1 MKKLIIVESPTKV
14 HTISKFLG
22 KDYTVRASM
31 GHIIDLP
38 KSKLGIDIENNFE
51 PKYIVMMKK
60 RTILKDIKEAADKVD
75 VVYLATDPD
84 REGEA
89 ISWHLRN
96 SIMEEKKK
104 KTKGKKTTGERELKN
119 KKTYRV
125 VFNEITKKAVMEAIE
140 HPKEIDMNL
149 VYAQQS
155 RRILDRL
162 VGYMI
167 SPLLWK
173 NVQSGLSAGRVQSV
187 ALRMI
192 CEREKEILGFKPEEY
207 WSIEALLK
215 GENPPQFVAKLNRIN
230 GEKFKILTKEEG
242 DKIVEECKKREFIV
256 KSIENKEKNRYAPAP
271 FITSTLQQEASKKL
285 GFTSRKTMMIA
296 QQLYEGLNIG
306 EEGEVGLITY
316 MRTDSVRIA
325 DEALAEVRGLI
336 ENLFGKEN
344 LPEKPNFYKNKKN
357 SQDAHEAIR
366 PSSCLREPDKIK
378 AFLSRDQYRLYA
390 LIWKRFVACQMKPAI
405 LELTNADIEAGI
417 YMFRANGTVIKFKG
431 FLAVYGIEDEDDREE
446 KPAEVVS
453 GEEKE
458 TTREKVLP
466 KLSEKE
472 KLELLE
478 LTGNQHFTEP
488 PARYNDAS
496 LVKALEENNIGRPST
511 YSPII
516 STLLDRNYIER
527 IEKRFKPTELG
538 ELVDDILI
546 KTFPDILNIEFT
558 ANMEEKLDKVEDGGT
573 DWVSVIKEF
582 YGPFS
587 ADLLKASSIM
597 GDMKKDRDGET
608 GKMCDAVYRKNSEGL
623 PVKISEAEEA
633 LLSTEEKKELVRCG
647 KSMVVKWGASGRFL
661 ACSGFPE
668 CKNTKSLDGQE
679 GEEKDELS
687 NTPCDAVYLKTDLG
701 LVRVNK
707 ANPVPPGQ
715 EENVIKC
722 DGKIVVKF
730 GRFGKFYACEKYP
743 LCKNTKSIGI
753 GVKCPKPECGGDVV
767 MRRGKKG
774 AFYGCSKY
782 PDCDFICNLK
792 PLERK
797 CPKCGFSVMAKF
809 KDKFRCLNKECKHE
823 EDNAETN

>member
-1 MKKLIIVESPTKV
+1 LKKLIIVESPTKV

-22 KDYTVRASM
+22 KDYIVKASM

-38 KSKLGIDIENNFE
+38 KSRIGIEVENNFE
-51 PKYIVMMKK
+51 PKYIVMRDKAK
-60 RTILKDIKEAADKVD
+60 ILKDIKEAAEKTD
-75 VVYLATDPD
+75 VIYLATDPD

-96 SIMEEKKK
+96 AILEEKKSKSK
-104 KTKGKKTTGERELKN
+104 KKQPAKPKVVKE

-125 VFNEITKKAVMEAIE
+125 VFNEITKKAVMSAIE
-140 HPKEIDMNL
+140 NPRDLDMNL
-149 VYAQQS
+149 VYAQQA
-155 RRILDRL
+155 RRIMDRL

-192 CEREKEILGFKPEEY
+192 CEREKEITAFKPEEY

-215 GENPPQFVAKLNRIN
+215 GENPPQFTAKLTQIN
-230 GEKFKILTKEEG
+230 GEKFKVVTKEEG
-242 DKIVEECKKREFIV
+242 DKIVAECKKHPFIV
-256 KSIENKEKNRYAPAP
+256 KKVESKEKNRYAPAP

-296 QQLYEGLNIG
+296 QQLYEGLNVG
-306 EEGEVGLITY
+306 EEAEVGLITY

-325 DEALAEVRGLI
+325 EEALAEVRGLI
-336 ENLFGKEN
+336 GEKYGQEN

-366 PSSCLREPDKIK
+366 PSSCLREPEKIK
-378 AFLSRDQYRLYA
+378 QFLSRDQYRLYD

-405 LELTNADIEAGI
+405 LEVTTADIAADI
-417 YMFRANGTVIKFKG
+417 YNFRASGTVIKFKG
-431 FLAVYGIEDEDDREE
+431 FLGVYSFEEDEEKEE
-446 KPAEVVS
+446 KSEAGAD

-458 TTREKVLP
+458 APKEKILP
-466 KLSEKE
+466 KLSEQE

-516 STLLDRNYIER
+516 STLLDRNYVER
-527 IEKRFKPTELG
+527 LEKRFKPTELG

-558 ANMEEKLDKVEDGGT
+558 ANMEGELDKVEDGEI

-587 ADLLKASSIM
+587 EDLLKASNIM
-597 GDMKKDRDGET
+597 GGMKKDRDGET
-608 GKMCDAVYRKNSEGL
+608 GQICDALYKKNAEGIL
-623 PVKISEAEEA
+623 ERIVDTTRLTE
-633 LLSTEEKKELVRCG
+633 EEKKELIPCG
-647 KSMVVKWGASGRFL
+647 RNMVVKWGARGRFL
-661 ACSGFPE
+661 ACTGFPI
-668 CKNTKSLDGQE
+668 CKNTKSID
-679 GEEKDELS
+679 GEEQKEEIT
-687 NTPCDAVYLKTDLG
+687 NMMCEARYLKTDAG
-701 LVRVNK
+701 LVRVTKK
-707 ANPVPPGQ
+707 APVPEGQ
-715 EENVIKC
+715 EGNVIDC
-722 DGKIVVKF
+722 GGRMVTKF
-730 GRFGKFYACEKYP
+730 SRFGKFMACEKYP
-743 LCKNTKSIGI
+743 ECKNTKSIGI
-753 GVKCPKPECGGDVV
+753 GIKCPKPDCGGDVI
-767 MRRGKKG
+767 MRKGKKG
-774 AFYGCSKY
+774 TFFGCSNY
-782 PDCDFICNLK
+782 PDCDFISNLK
-792 PLERK
+792 PIDRK
-797 CPKCGFSVMAKF
+797 CPKCGYAVMAKF
-809 KDKFRCLNKECKHE
+809 KDNFRCLNKECKHE
-823 EDNAETN
+823 EENAAAN

>member
-1 MKKLIIVESPTKV
+1 MKKLVIVESPTKV

-38 KSKLGIDIENNFE
+38 KSKIGIDIENNFE

-60 RTILKDIKEAADKVD
+60 RSILKDIKETANKVD

-96 SIMEEKKK
+96 SIMEEKK
-104 KTKGKKTTGERELKN
+104 TKGKKKPGERDLKE

-125 VFNEITKKAVMEAIE
+125 VFNEITKKAVMDAIE
-140 HPKEIDMNL
+140 HPREIDMNL

-192 CEREKEILGFKPEEY
+192 CAREKEIIGFKPEEY

-215 GENPPQFVAKLNRIN
+215 GVNPPQFTAKLIRIN
-230 GEKFKILTKEEG
+230 GEKFKIITKDEG
-242 DKIVEECKKREFIV
+242 DRIVAECKTNEFIV
-256 KSIENKEKNRYAPAP
+256 KKIESKEKNRYAPAP

-285 GFTSRKTMMIA
+285 GYTSRKTMMIA

-306 EEGEVGLITY
+306 DEGEVGLITY

-325 DEALAEVRGLI
+325 DEAMVEVRSLI
-336 ENLFGKEN
+336 EAMYGKEN
-344 LPEKPNFYKNKKN
+344 LPEKPNHFKNRKN

-366 PSSCLREPDKIK
+366 PSSCLRDPEKIK
-378 AFLSRDQYRLYA
+378 AFLSRDQYRLYS
-390 LIWKRFVACQMKPAI
+390 LIWKRFVACQMKPAL
-405 LELTNADIEAGI
+405 LEVTNADIEAGI
-417 YMFRANGTVIKFKG
+417 YTFRASGTVIKFKG
-431 FLAVYGIEDEDDREE
+431 FLGVYTIDDEDDKEE
-446 KPAEVVS
+446 KISESVS

-458 TTREKVLP
+458 TSKEKVLP

-472 KLELLE
+472 KLDLLD
-478 LTGNQHFTEP
+478 LSGNQHFTEP

-516 STLLDRNYIER
+516 STLLDRNYVER
-527 IEKRFKPTELG
+527 FEKRFKPTELG

-558 ANMEEKLDKVEDGGT
+558 ASMEEKLDKVEDGES
-573 DWVSVIKEF
+573 DWISVIREF

-587 ADLLKASSIM
+587 ADLMKASSIM

-608 GKMCDAVYRKNSEGL
+608 GKMCDAVYRKDSDGIMTR
-623 PVKISEAEEA
+623 VSEADA
-633 LLSTEEKKELVRCG
+633 AILSEEEKNQLISCG
-647 KSMVVKWGASGRFL
+647 KPMVVKWGANGRFL

-668 CKNTKSLDGQE
+668 CKNTKSMDGQE
-679 GEEKDELS
+679 DQQKDELAD
-687 NTPCDAVYLKTDLG
+687 TPCDAIYLKTDTG

-715 EENVIKC
+715 EANVIKC

-753 GVKCPKPECGGDVV
+753 GIKCPKTDCGGDVV

-792 PLERK
+792 PVERK
-797 CPKCGFSVMAKF
+797 CSKCGFSVMAKF

-823 EDNAETN
+823 EENAETS